1 MNPTRPWDGAWP
13 AHVPRSLEYPR
24 VPAWWLL
31 ERNLPRFGPRVAI
44 RELDH
49 ETLDEQRRLTYDEL
63 WRAVRGV
70 ASGLNEQDLGQGLRV
85 GLCLPNGA
93 AWIVGCY
100 ATWYAGGIVVPAGP
114 AAPAS
119 ELTRQLG
126 GTEVTLIAGVAGSAA
141 ERVAEE
147 LGVPFIDATALR
159 AMETLPVGGPGDYR
173 SDQDV
178 AVLLYTARPAG
189 APKAAM
195 LTHRNI
201 VSSTVQCSEW
211 YAFVPGDDVSF
222 CALPMF
228 RGGGMSAAMNVPL
241 SAGATLLVA
250 PRFVATAAARAV
262 GAHRATRLFGAPA
275 MFAELVN
282 DARARLADYA
292 SLRACGTHGA
302 ALPPS
307 VKQGFE
313 ALVGREVLIE
323 GYGLTEASALTHANP
338 VGRAKAGSIGIPLP
352 DTDARIVDPQSGAD
366 VTAGQ
371 SGELWVKGPQV
382 MRGYWDRPEETTR
395 ALRDGWLATGDLAT
409 MDAVGYF
416 TIMGG
421 LAAGPPSPPDAR
433 HAPAKPGRSSI
444 YPDRLLE

>member
-1 MNPTRPWDGAWP
+1 M
-13 AHVPRSLEYPR
+13 PRSLDYPR

-31 ERNLPRFGPRVAI
+31 ERNLPRFGPREAI
-44 RELDH
+44 RELDD
-49 ETLDEQRRLTYDEL
+49 ETLDEPRRLTYDEL

-70 ASGLNEQDLGQGLRV
+70 ASGLSERDLGQGLRV
-85 GLCLPNGA
+85 GLCLPGGA

-114 AAPAS
+114 ATPAG
-119 ELTRQLG
+119 ELMQRFG
-126 GTEVTLIAGVAGSAA
+126 EAEVTLIAGVGGSAA

-173 SDQDV
+173 SDEDV
-178 AVLLYTARPAG
+178 AVLLYFAGTTG

-211 YAFVPGDDVSF
+211 YAFVPGDEVVF

-228 RGGGMSAAMNVPL
+228 RAGGMSWAANVSL
-241 SAGATLLVA
+241 SAGATLLAA
-250 PRFVATAAARAV
+250 PRFVARTAGLDRV
-262 GAHRATRLFGAPA
+262 TRLFGEPA
-275 MFAELVN
+275 MFAALVG
-282 DARARLADYA
+282 DERARAADYA

-302 ALPPS
+302 ALPP
-307 VKQGFE
+307 VTKHAFE
-313 ALVGREVLIE
+313 TLVGREVLVE
-323 GYGLTEASALTHANP
+323 GYGLAETGGLTHANP

-352 DTDARIVDPQSGAD
+352 DTDARLVDPRSGAD
-366 VTAGQ
+366 VPAGQ
-371 SGELWVKGPQV
+371 PGALWVKGPQV
-382 MRGYWDRPEETTR
+382 MRGYWERPEETAR

-409 MDAVGYF
+409 MDDEGYF
-416 TIMGG
+416 TIV
-421 LAAGPPSPPDAR
+421 LR
-433 HAPAKPGRSSI
+433 
-444 YPDRLLE
+444 

>member
-1 MNPTRPWDGAWP
+1 MNATRPWHGAWP
-13 AHVPRSLEYPR
+13 AHVPRSIEYPR

-44 RELDH
+44 RELDPD
-49 ETLDEQRRLTYDEL
+49 TLAERRRLTYDEL

-70 ASGLNEQDLGQGLRV
+70 ASGLSEQDLGQGLRV

-100 ATWYAGGIVVPAGP
+100 ATWYAGGVVVPASP

-119 ELTRQLG
+119 ELTQRLG
-126 GTEVTLIAGVAGSAA
+126 EAEVTLIAGVVGSAA
-141 ERVAEE
+141 ERAAEE
-147 LGVPFIDATALR
+147 LGVSFIDVTALR

-178 AVLLYTARPAG
+178 AVLLYTARTAE

-201 VSSTVQCSEW
+201 VASTVQCSEW

-228 RGGGMSAAMNVPL
+228 RGGGMLWAVNVPL

-250 PRFVATAAARAV
+250 PRFVARAV
-262 GAHRATRLFGAPA
+262 GLYRVTRLFGGPV
-275 MFAELVN
+275 MFAELVS
-282 DARARLADYA
+282 DESARAADYA

-302 ALPPS
+302 PLPPS
-307 VKQGFE
+307 VKHAFE
-313 ALVGREVLIE
+313 ALVGREVLVE
-323 GYGLTEASALTHANP
+323 GYGLAETGGLTHANP

-352 DTDARIVDPQSGAD
+352 DTDARIVDQQSGAD
-366 VTAGQ
+366 VAAGQ
-371 SGELWVKGPQV
+371 PGELWVKGPQV
-382 MRGYWDRPEETTR
+382 MRGYWDRPDETAR

-409 MDAVGYF
+409 MDAEGHF
-416 TIMGG
+416 TIA
-421 LAAGPPSPPDAR
+421 LR
-433 HAPAKPGRSSI
+433 
-444 YPDRLLE
+444 